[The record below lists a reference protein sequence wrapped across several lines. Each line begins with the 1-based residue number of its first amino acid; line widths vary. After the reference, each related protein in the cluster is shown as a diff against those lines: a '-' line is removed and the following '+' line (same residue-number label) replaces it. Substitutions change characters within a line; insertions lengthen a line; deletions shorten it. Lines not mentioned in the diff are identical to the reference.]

1 MTVGNSAWFVD
12 GTQVEVDGLARESS
26 PNLPALL
33 ARMGSLLSDEV
44 A

>member
-1 MTVGNSAWFVD
+1 MTIGTGAWFVD
-12 GTQVEVDGLARESS
+12 GTYVEVDGLAPESS

-33 ARMGSLLSDEV
+33 TRMGSLLSDEV

>member
-1 MTVGNSAWFVD
+1 MTVGTGACLVD
-12 GTQVEVDGLARESS
+12 GTYVEVDGLARESS
-26 PNLPALL
+26 PKLPVLV